1 MGLEEINAR
10 LKKQL
15 EMLDSNKESFTG
27 EINGI
32 EESTAGEVFGEKAKN
47 PNREV
52 VQLSIRVKETSD
64 EFVETF
70 TLPAGI
76 GTWRNKKFKLA
87 QFVNKYGGLP
97 EPGMAVTVVLNDE
110 GFYRVAV

>member
-15 EMLDSNKESFTG
+15 EMLNSNKDSFTG
-27 EINGI
+27 EITGL

-47 PNREV
+47 PNRKV
-52 VQLSIRVKETSD
+52 VQLSIRVKETAD

-70 TLPAGI
+70 TLPAGM
-76 GTWRNKKFKLA
+76 GTWRIK
-87 QFVNKYGGLP
+87 
-97 EPGMAVTVVLNDE
+97 
-110 GFYRVAV
+110 

>member
-15 EMLDSNKESFTG
+15 EMLNSDKESFTG
-27 EINGI
+27 VINGL

-47 PNREV
+47 PKREV
-52 VQLSIRVKETSD
+52 VQLSIKVQETSD

-70 TLPAGI
+70 TLPVGI

-87 QFVNKYGGLP
+87 QFVNKYGKLP
-97 EPGMAVTVVLNDE
+97 EPGMIVTVVLNDE

>member
-1 MGLEEINAR
+1 MGLEEIKAR
-10 LKKQL
+10 MEKQL
-15 EMLDSNKESFTG
+15 EVLNSNQDSFTG

-47 PNREV
+47 PNRRV
-52 VQLSIRVKETSD
+52 IQLSIKVKETSD

-87 QFVNKYGGLP
+87 QFVNKYGKLP
-97 EPGMAVTVVLNDE
+97 EPGMPVLVVLNDE